1 MLNYCLSPASYPNA
15 LSKLA
20 KWLKVLAEPNRLCI
34 FNLLLEGVQ
43 CNCEMGENLKLP
55 INLISHHLS
64 VLRQAGLVN
73 AERDPHDGRWVYYSV
88 NTNALN
94 ELNTMFGEFFDP
106 ARIQPRRPTCGPQK

>member
-1 MLNYCLSPASYPNA
+1 MLNYYLSPAFYPNA
-15 LSKLA
+15 LSQMA

-43 CNCEMGENLKLP
+43 CNCEMGENLQLP

-88 NTNALN
+88 NIIALN
-94 ELNTMFGEFFDP
+94 
-106 ARIQPRRPTCGPQK
+106 